1 MYKDIFNSA
10 TEKLLAPLL
19 WMYLEESKLLAFPSF
34 LSSCLSLL
42 IFPRANLSRE
52 PTFLSP
58 PWIAA
63 FACEDKQVG
72 K

>member
-1 MYKDIFNSA
+1 MFNSA
-10 TEKLLAPLL
+10 TEKLLALLL
-19 WMYLEESKLLAFPSF
+19 WMYLEESELLALPSL

-52 PTFLSP
+52 LTFLSP

-63 FACEDKQVG
+63 FAYEDKQVR
-72 K
+72 KYCL